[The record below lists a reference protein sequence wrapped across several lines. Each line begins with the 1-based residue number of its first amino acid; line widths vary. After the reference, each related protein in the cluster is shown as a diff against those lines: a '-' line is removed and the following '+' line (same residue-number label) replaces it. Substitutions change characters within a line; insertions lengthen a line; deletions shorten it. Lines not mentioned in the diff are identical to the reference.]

1 MPDPTYFTCT
11 LGQAISYK
19 ENDDFTNINN
29 FIRRAAE
36 TDPETPAVGFYIPSK
51 DVNQEWQTRIL
62 NFKELLRGSCAAA
75 RLVSKSVSIPE
86 GETVGL
92 LSSSTPEFLFAW
104 LGLIR
109 LGHAILLIAPQCS
122 PTAIAGLCKQCNV
135 KKLFHDQAYTDLAA
149 NSSNGE
155 LATHLLP
162 FSAQES
168 PFELAQQPLTEP
180 VPDSNAARNDTAYLH
195 HSSGTSS
202 SVPKP
207 IPQTH
212 YGGAGAYARF
222 HGTKHATFTTTPLY
236 HGGVADSFRA
246 WTSRALIWLFPGK
259 DVPITGSN
267 IIKCL
272 EVSAKTDAPPVK
284 YFASVPYVLEMMAA
298 EDKGMDFLRG
308 MDIVAIGGA
317 ALPSQ
322 VGDRLV
328 DQGVNLISRMGSA
341 ECGFLMSSHRDYGRD
356 REWEYLRPDGEVNF
370 EERDDGLYEL
380 VVPPTWPFISKVDK
394 VSEDGS
400 FATRDLFKRHP
411 TIPNAWRYDS
421 RADSQLT
428 LITGKKFDPAPL
440 EDALAVKSSS
450 VQDVLIFG
458 NGRPCP
464 GALVFRSSAA
474 ADVSDEDLL
483 KDFTPA
489 VEEVNRDSQGH
500 ARIPKSMLVPMPY
513 AEKPLEK
520 SSKGTVLR
528 KIAEE
533 RYASEIEQAYEK
545 EPSGKVDVADDDVE
559 SFVSDVVSSIV
570 STTNA
575 QSKLESDTDLFAY
588 GVDSV
593 ACVQIRHAVSR
604 LLPQGSKRLPL
615 TIVQDTGSINQLSK
629 VLIDLRHDRDPEPSS
644 THEQTKLMRSF
655 VKKYSQLD
663 APIAAQL
670 HQSTLTPPRTPSPTQ
685 TEPRR
690 TILLTGTTGSL
701 GSHLLCQHVARSEVS
716 RIHVL
721 VRGASQ
727 QAAEERVRKA
737 LVSRKLPVPADFERK
752 VMIHISNLS
761 ASRLGLAADVY
772 AKLAEEVDIIFHLAW
787 AVDFILPLRG
797 FRQHFA
803 GLQNLL
809 NLSLQHSKYG
819 ASPGSSKAAQLIFCS
834 STASVAPYGQI
845 RAGEEVPEEVQADA
859 QYSGTIGY
867 SRSKWVAENICLEA
881 VKVHP
886 ELANAVSVVRV
897 GQLSGDTVNGVWN
910 KSEAYPLMMSSAKV
924 TRCLPD
930 LPHESV
936 GWLPVD
942 TAAQAFI
949 ELGLSQQSK
958 NTEHSSRKEDVQVV
972 HLLNQDRTTTWKMLL
987 DWLANAEGIK
997 AVSPREWLAKLEDMS
1012 APGNE
1017 DESHAS
1023 LKLLDFWRSAYGRDA
1038 SSEED
1043 SLGPT
1048 VFQTKETLR
1057 VMPVLSSVQPVNED
1071 YAIKLWRWIRD
1082 SV

>member
-11 LGQAISYK
+11 LGQAKPYK
-19 ENDDFTNINN
+19 ENDDFTNIND
-29 FIRRAAE
+29 FIRQAAE
-36 TDPETPAVGFYIPSK
+36 SDPETPAVGSYIPGSNG
-51 DVNQEWQTRIL
+51 DEEWQTRVL
-62 NFKELLRGSCAAA
+62 NFRELLQGSCATAQLIA
-75 RLVSKSVSIPE
+75 KPVSIPH

-104 LGLIR
+104 LGLMR
-109 LGHAILLIAPQCS
+109 LGHPVLLIAPQCS

-135 KKLFHDQAYTDLAA
+135 KKLFHDEAYTDLAGKSA
-149 NSSNGE
+149 NVE

-162 FSAQES
+162 FNADKS
-168 PFELAQQPLTEP
+168 PFELAQQPLTKP
-180 VPDSNAARNDTAYLH
+180 VPDSNAARDDTAYLH

-222 HGTKHATFTTTPLY
+222 DGTKHATFTTTPLY

-272 EVSAKTDAPPVK
+272 EVAAKTDAPPVK

-298 EDKGMDFLRG
+298 EDKGMKFLRG
-308 MDIVAIGGA
+308 MDIVAVGGA
-317 ALPSQ
+317 ALPSE
-322 VGDRLV
+322 VGNRLV

-341 ECGFLMSSHRDYGRD
+341 ECGFLMSSHRDYEQD
-356 REWEYLRPDGEVNF
+356 REWEYLRPDGGVNF
-370 EERDDGLYEL
+370 EERDDGLCEL
-380 VVPPTWPFISKVDK
+380 IVPPTWPFISKVDK

-440 EDALAVKSSS
+440 EDSLAVKSSS

-474 ADVSDEDLL
+474 ADVLDEDLL
-483 KDFTPA
+483 KDFAPA

-545 EPSGKVDVADDDVE
+545 EPSGKVEVADDDVE
-559 SFVSDVVSSIV
+559 SFVSDAVSSIV
-570 STTNA
+570 SATSA
-575 QSKLESDTDLFAY
+575 ESKLESDTDLFAY

-593 ACVQIRHAVSR
+593 ACIQIRHAVSR

-615 TIVQDTGSINQLSK
+615 TIVQDTGSIKQLSK
-629 VLIDLRHDRDPEPSS
+629 ALIDLRHDRNPESSS
-644 THEQTKLMRSF
+644 TDEQTKLMRSF
-655 VKKYSQLD
+655 VEKYSQLD
-663 APIAAQL
+663 SYVAAQL

-685 TEPRR
+685 TEPRK
-690 TILLTGTTGSL
+690 TILLTGMTGSL
-701 GSHLLCQHVARSEVS
+701 GSHLLCQLVTRSEVS

-737 LVSRKLPVPADFERK
+737 LVSRKLPVPTDFERK
-752 VMIHISNLS
+752 VTIHISNLS
-761 ASRLGLAADVY
+761 ASHLGLAADVY
-772 AKLAEEVDIIFHLAW
+772 AKLAEEVDTIFHLAW
-787 AVDFILPLRG
+787 AVDFILPLKG

-819 ASPGSSKAAQLIFCS
+819 SSPGSSKAARLIFCS
-834 STASVAPYGQI
+834 STASVASYSQI

-859 QYSGTIGY
+859 QCSGNIGY
-867 SRSKWVAENICLEA
+867 SRSKWVAENICLQA

-910 KSEAYPLMMSSAKV
+910 KSEAYPLMLSSAKV
-924 TRCLPD
+924 TGCLPD
-930 LPHESV
+930 LPRESV

-958 NTEHSSRKEDVQVV
+958 IPEPSSRNENVQVV

-987 DWLANAEGIK
+987 GWLENAEGIK
-997 AVSPREWLAKLEDMS
+997 AVSPREWLAKLEDIS
-1012 APGNE
+1012 APANE
-1017 DESHAS
+1017 HESHPS
-1023 LKLLDFWRSAYGRDA
+1023 LKLLDFWKSAYGADA
-1038 SSEED
+1038 SSEGD
-1043 SLGPT
+1043 SPAT
-1048 VFQTKETLR
+1048 AEFQTEETLR
-1057 VMPVLSSVQPVNED
+1057 FMPVLRSVQPVD
-1071 YAIKLWRWIRD
+1071 DKYALKLWLWVRD